1 MCLCTFSHRKNEF
14 LDPTDPTK
22 YGLPSDY
29 IFASESETKFG
40 HVFYKKPANLYV
52 TWAEAKA
59 YCEADGAQ
67 LPVPRS
73 EQENRFFAN
82 VRPYYDQWLGINDIE
97 NEGEFVDPEGNPI
110 TYTLWRTGEKGGPTQ
125 PDNGGRN
132 GDEDVVAIWA
142 GRHAHWPKWFD
153 RRTDEKAF
161 VTCAFYPPPI
171 DLGGKLNFSSKARVP
186 TRLTLVKHS
195 KI

>member
-1 MCLCTFSHRKNEF
+1 MFRTFSHRKNQF

-97 NEGEFVDPEGNPI
+97 NEGEFVDLEGNPI

-171 DLGGKLNFSSKARVP
+171 DLGGKQNFSSKARLP
-186 TRLTLVKHS
+186 TRLSL
-195 KI
+195 